1 MRTLLAGLAV
11 LAMSLAVTFAGVAV
25 ATEGYCGISWGST
38 AKINERHVSGPITA
52 VRAGHHACFD
62 RLVVEVACAQPSS
75 CAPGY
80 RVSYVP
86 AVLSEGEGRPLLLR
100 GDADLQVTVLA
111 PAYDAQGRPTV
122 DATGDVGEAT
132 SGFPTIKEVAGAGSF
147 EGQTTFGVG
156 VRARL
161 PFRVFTLSGPDQ
173 RARLVIDIAHR
184 WS

>member
-1 MRTLLAGLAV
+1 MQRLIAGGAA
-11 LAMSLAVTFAGVAV
+11 LAMTLTVAFAGVAV

-38 AKINERHVSGPITA
+38 TKTNEHHVSDPITT
-52 VRAGHHACFD
+52 VRAGHHECFD
-62 RLVVEVACAQPSS
+62 RFVVEVACAQSPS

-86 AVLSEGEGRPLLLR
+86 AVHSEGEGRPLALR

-122 DATGDVGEAT
+122 DAVGDVGVST
-132 SGFPTIKEVAGAGSF
+132 SGFPTIKEVEGAGSF

-161 PFRVFTLSGPDQ
+161 PFRVFTLSGPDK